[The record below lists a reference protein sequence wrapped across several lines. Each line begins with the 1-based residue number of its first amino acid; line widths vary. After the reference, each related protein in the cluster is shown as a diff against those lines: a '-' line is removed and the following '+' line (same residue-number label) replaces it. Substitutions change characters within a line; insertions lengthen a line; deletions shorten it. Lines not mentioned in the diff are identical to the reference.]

1 MDRVGACHQREERK
15 FFVPRS
21 ASIVL
26 DDRTRASVPHHLIDD
41 LIDLSAR
48 TDTRWVYRQLMIG
61 ALRAVPTAIITLLAL
76 WCFRGHC

>member
-1 MDRVGACHQREERK
+1 MHRIGACHQREGQK
-15 FFVPRS
+15 TFVPRS

-26 DDRTRASVPHHLIDD
+26 DDQTGASVPHHLIDD

-61 ALRAVPTAIITLLAL
+61 ALRAVPTAIIMAITLWAL
-76 WCFRGHC
+76 HGR